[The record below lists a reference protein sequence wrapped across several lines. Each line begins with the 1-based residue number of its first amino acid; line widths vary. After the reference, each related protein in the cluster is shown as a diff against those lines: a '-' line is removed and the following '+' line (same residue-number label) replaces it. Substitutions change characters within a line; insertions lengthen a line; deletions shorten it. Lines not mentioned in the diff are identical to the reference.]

1 MMDVRRPLSLKNVEN
16 LLHERGIDI
25 SHGTVRFWWNRF
37 GPMFAAEIRRR
48 RVVRMWAG
56 VHWQWYLDEVFV
68 KFNGEMRSLFRA
80 LDHEGDV
87 LERHV
92 TKYCFRRAA
101 MKLLEKTMKRD
112 GRKPT
117 LIIDKLRFWGRR

>member
-1 MMDVRRPLSLKNVEN
+1 
-16 LLHERGIDI
+16 
-25 SHGTVRFWWNRF
+25 
-37 GPMFAAEIRRR
+37 
-48 RVVRMWAG
+48 
-56 VHWQWYLDEVFV
+56 VFV

-101 MKLLEKTMKRD
+101 MKLLEKQ
-112 GRKPT
+112 
-117 LIIDKLRFWGRR
+117 

>member
-1 MMDVRRPLSLKNVEN
+1 
-16 LLHERGIDI
+16 
-25 SHGTVRFWWNRF
+25 
-37 GPMFAAEIRRR
+37 
-48 RVVRMWAG
+48 
-56 VHWQWYLDEVFV
+56 VFV
-68 KFNGEMRSLFRA
+68 KFNGETRSLFRA

-117 LIIDKLRFWGRR
+117 LITDKLRFWGAAMTVIGNVDKPETGRWLDR